1 MAPDAFKSID
11 QHFRLAKD
19 ETFVAHW
26 IPSGL
31 KFSSTAAAAEC
42 SHACIILWR
51 TPRAQWKEL
60 KHNAVETSD

>member
-31 KFSSTAAAAEC
+31 KFSSTAAAAAEC
-42 SHACIILWR
+42 SHACIIL
-51 TPRAQWKEL
+51 
-60 KHNAVETSD
+60 